1 MTKEQFQTIFATKLV
16 VAFPAVEIN
25 KFTTKLYWDH
35 FKETPVDKFIMAVD
49 TAVAEEEYFPT
60 VSALRKYLKQNIKG
74 LISFEETYCIIKEIM
89 EKAYKSSWSSKDY
102 PISVVRIIEKC
113 GHISGL
119 AQLSSEELLRTL
131 KKQHRDIEKEMIK
144 EETIKKLSGGNNG
157 N

>member
-1 MTKEQFQTIFATKLV
+1 MKKLNENLSDLLEISKIESIEEKQNEIVPVETGEEISNDAQFA
-16 VAFPAVEIN
+16 
-25 KFTTKLYWDH
+25 
-35 FKETPVDKFIMAVD
+35 
-49 TAVAEEEYFPT
+49 
-60 VSALRKYLKQNIKG
+60 RQNIKG